1 MKPENMP
8 KADFVVS
15 ILLMLFSLWI
25 IAHALQM
32 PRFEDV
38 GANPFSVPGIVPGLL
53 GTVVFFLSL
62 TIFIR
67 SLRQKGYR
75 LGLGRAA
82 LAGFLED
89 PGTRRML
96 LTTVLCVIYGLALVG
111 RINYY
116 LATFLFVFGFLL
128 IFLHRASPAPSA
140 RLGLLLAAL
149 VQATLTSALVGA
161 VFRYLFLVDLP

>member
-38 GANPFSVPGIVPGLL
+38 GANPFSVPGIVPGML

-62 TIFIR
+62 TIFFR
-67 SLRQKGYR
+67 ALRQKGYR
-75 LGLGRAA
+75 LGIGRAA
-82 LAGFLED
+82 LAGFRED

-96 LTTVLCVIYGLALVG
+96 LTAALCVVYGLAMVG
-111 RINYY
+111 RLNYY
-116 LATFLFVFGFLL
+116 LATFVFVLGFLL
-128 IFLHRASPAPSA
+128 IFQHRTAAARSA
-140 RLGLLLAAL
+140 LGRLFMTAL
-149 VQATLTSALVGA
+149 VQAALTAGIVGA

>member
-25 IAHALQM
+25 IAHALKM

-38 GANPFSVPGIVPGLL
+38 GANPFSVPGIVPGVL
-53 GTVVFFLSL
+53 GTVVFLLSL

-67 SLRQKGYR
+67 SLRQQGFR
-75 LGLGRAA
+75 LGIGRAA
-82 LAGFLED
+82 LAGFGKA

-96 LTTVLCVIYGLALVG
+96 LTTVLCVVYGLAMVG
-111 RINYY
+111 RLNYY
-116 LATFLFVFGFLL
+116 LATFVFVMGFLL
-128 IFLHRASPAPSA
+128 IFQYRAAAAGSA
-140 RLGLLLAAL
+140 RGRLLLTAL
-149 VQATLTSALVGA
+149 VQAALTAAIVGA